1 MGSRSCVA
9 EANGSTS
16 TIVAAAK
23 PTGHHILKI
32 DGYSRTKAMVAAGDS
47 IDSCVFHVGDHAWR
61 IRYYPNGTDR
71 SNQNPDAISVMLELQ
86 DATAT
91 AGRNGAAVKA
101 QFVFSL
107 LDEDGEP
114 VPSRT
119 YRSSVHSFP
128 SSDGFK
134 NWGFLRFI
142 THGDL
147 DKSEHLVDDG
157 FAVRCDVTVMGG
169 IELRVEPAS
178 LLAVPEPDLH
188 RHLGRLLSTGEA
200 FAAHRCV
207 LAARSPV
214 FRAELYS
221 RGGFLRPAAAGR
233 PETRVVDV
241 DDMDAGAFRAL
252 LHFVYTDTLPE
263 MASADVPGMARQLI
277 AAADRYKLERLKL
290 VCEDKLSRRVD
301 ASMTPTD
308 SAATCDMPQRYPWFK
323 GIFLKLKSGAADVQ
337 PSPSSCSTIVVTEAS
352 GHHVLKIDGYTRTT
366 MMVATGEHL
375 DSGEFHVGGY
385 AWHLRYYPNGYDQ
398 EFSSSIS
405 FALVRTAG
413 AGDNVRL
420 HARAKISLLDL
431 AGEPVARYS
440 QPVDKCSTS
449 KASDPWVCKSFIER
463 DELEKSGHVVGDRL
477 AVRCDLTFNVQDR
490 LVRELVA
497 VPPPLLRRHIGE
509 LLGDARTSDV
519 RFKVGGETFPAHRC
533 VLAARSPV
541 FRAELLGPMREHA
554 ATTIRVDDMDAAVF
568 AALLRFV
575 YTDELPELDGGSVA
589 AMAQHLLVAADRYD
603 MERLKKVCEDKMVR
617 HLDVGT
623 AATSLALAKQHDCP
637 ELKKAILRFMAS
649 PARLKAVMASD
660 GYEHLV
666 TSFPSIATE
675 ILAIC
680 AVAAEANG
688 STSTIVATTKP
699 TGHHI
704 LKIDGYSRTKAM
716 VAAGDSIDSSRFH
729 AGDHAW
735 RIRYY
740 PNGTDRS
747 NQNPDAISM
756 ASADVPA
763 MARQLIAAADKY
775 KVERLKLVC
784 EDKLSRRVVADDTS
798 MTPTPMST
806 PTTMTDSTTTGDDPQ
821 RRQRRA
827 RFLGK
832 FVKFGACFSDR
843 RNPATPPSCR
853 HRRARPS
860 PSPSYHVLKI
870 DGYTRTTVMIATGK
884 HLDSGE
890 FQVGGY
896 TWHLWYYS
904 ISFILLLDLAGEPV
918 ARYSQSGDKCSIS
931 KKTDRWVCNSF
942 IKRDELEKS
951 GHVVGNRFA
960 VRCDLT
966 FNMQDLRVR
975 GLVAVQLPPPV
986 LGCHLAERLLFDE
999 ETADVRFRVRGE
1011 TFPAHRCVLA
1021 ERRRRAELLGSSM
1034 KVPVFAALLYFVY
1047 TDELPEMED
1056 DERAVMMAPHL
1067 LVPADRYDM
1076 DRLAEEGDKMVRH
1089 LDVGTA
1095 ATSLALAELHG
1106 CPRLKE
1112 AILRFLVASP
1122 PEKLKTVMASEEYQH
1137 VITDFPSIATEIV
1150 LAMLAANSA

>member
-1 MGSRSCVA
+1 M
-9 EANGSTS
+9 ST
-16 TIVAAAK
+16 K
-23 PTGHHILKI
+23 
-32 DGYSRTKAMVAAGDS
+32 
-47 IDSCVFHVGDHAWR
+47 
-61 IRYYPNGTDR
+61 
-71 SNQNPDAISVMLELQ
+71 
-86 DATAT
+86 
-91 AGRNGAAVKA
+91 
-101 QFVFSL
+101 
-107 LDEDGEP
+107 
-114 VPSRT
+114 
-119 YRSSVHSFP
+119 
-128 SSDGFK
+128 
-134 NWGFLRFI
+134 
-142 THGDL
+142 
-147 DKSEHLVDDG
+147 
-157 FAVRCDVTVMGG
+157 
-169 IELRVEPAS
+169 
-178 LLAVPEPDLH
+178 
-188 RHLGRLLSTGEA
+188 
-200 FAAHRCV
+200 
-207 LAARSPV
+207 
-214 FRAELYS
+214 
-221 RGGFLRPAAAGR
+221 
-233 PETRVVDV
+233 
-241 DDMDAGAFRAL
+241 
-252 LHFVYTDTLPE
+252 
-263 MASADVPGMARQLI
+263 
-277 AAADRYKLERLKL
+277 
-290 VCEDKLSRRVD
+290 
-301 ASMTPTD
+301 
-308 SAATCDMPQRYPWFK
+308 
-323 GIFLKLKSGAADVQ
+323 KSGAADVQ

-490 LVRELVA
+490 LVKELVA

-575 YTDELPELDGGSVA
+575 YTDELPELDGGSAA

-623 AATSLALAKQHDCP
+623 AATSLALAEQHDCP

-747 NQNPDAISM
+747 NQNPDAISVMLELQDAAAGRNNGAAAAAVKAKFVFRLLNKDGEPVPSRTYRSSVHSFPSSDGFKNWGFLRFITHGDLEKSGHLADDGFAVRCDVTVMGGIELRVEPASSLAVPEPDMHRHLGRLLSAGDGADVTFRVAGGEAFAAHRCVLAARSPVFKAELYSRGGFLRPAAAGRPGTRVIDVDDMDAGAFGALLHFVYTDTLPEM

-784 EDKLSRRVVADDTS
+784 EDKLSRRVVVGVMLADDTS

-827 RFLGK
+827 R
-832 FVKFGACFSDR
+832 
-843 RNPATPPSCR
+843 
-853 HRRARPS
+853 
-860 PSPSYHVLKI
+860 YHVLKI

-896 TWHLWYYS
+896 TWHLC
-904 ISFILLLDLAGEPV
+904 
-918 ARYSQSGDKCSIS
+918 QSGDKCSIS

-966 FNMQDLRVR
+966 FNVQDLRVR

-986 LGCHLAERLLFDE
+986 LGSQREVQGPRR
-999 ETADVRFRVRGE
+999 DVPGAPVRPRGAASPV
-1011 TFPAHRCVLA
+1011 F
-1021 ERRRRAELLGSSM
+1021 RAELLGSSMKEHAARTIRVDDM

>member
-1 MGSRSCVA
+1 
-9 EANGSTS
+9 
-16 TIVAAAK
+16 
-23 PTGHHILKI
+23 
-32 DGYSRTKAMVAAGDS
+32 
-47 IDSCVFHVGDHAWR
+47 
-61 IRYYPNGTDR
+61 
-71 SNQNPDAISVMLELQ
+71 
-86 DATAT
+86 
-91 AGRNGAAVKA
+91 
-101 QFVFSL
+101 
-107 LDEDGEP
+107 
-114 VPSRT
+114 
-119 YRSSVHSFP
+119 
-128 SSDGFK
+128 
-134 NWGFLRFI
+134 
-142 THGDL
+142 
-147 DKSEHLVDDG
+147 
-157 FAVRCDVTVMGG
+157 
-169 IELRVEPAS
+169 
-178 LLAVPEPDLH
+178 
-188 RHLGRLLSTGEA
+188 
-200 FAAHRCV
+200 
-207 LAARSPV
+207 
-214 FRAELYS
+214 
-221 RGGFLRPAAAGR
+221 
-233 PETRVVDV
+233 
-241 DDMDAGAFRAL
+241 
-252 LHFVYTDTLPE
+252 
-263 MASADVPGMARQLI
+263 MARQLI
-277 AAADRYKLERLKL
+277 AAADKYKVERLKL

-301 ASMTPTD
+301 ASVTPTD

-554 ATTIRVDDMDAAVF
+554 ATTIRVDDMDASVF

-575 YTDELPELDGGSVA
+575 YTDELPELDGGSAA

-603 MERLKKVCEDKMVR
+603 MERLKKVCEDRMVR

-623 AATSLALAKQHDCP
+623 AATSLALAEQHDCP

-747 NQNPDAISM
+747 NQNPDAISVMLELQDAAAGRNNGAAAAAAVKAKFVFRLLNKDGEPVPSRTYRSSVHSFPSSDGFKNWGFLRFITHGDLEKSGHLADDGFAVRCDVTVMGGIELRVEPASSLAVPEPDMHRHLGRLLSAGDGADVTFRVAGGEAFAAHRCVLAARSPVFKAELYSRGGFLRPAAAGRPGTRVIDVDDMDAGAFGALLHFVYTDTLPEM

-784 EDKLSRRVVADDTS
+784 EDKLSRRKPGDAAVV
-798 MTPTPMST
+798 
-806 PTTMTDSTTTGDDPQ
+806 
-821 RRQRRA
+821 
-827 RFLGK
+827 
-832 FVKFGACFSDR
+832 
-843 RNPATPPSCR
+843 PSLL
-853 HRRARPS
+853 A
-860 PSPSYHVLKI
+860 SYHVLKI

-884 HLDSGE
+884 HLDS
-890 FQVGGY
+890 
-896 TWHLWYYS
+896 
-904 ISFILLLDLAGEPV
+904 DD
-918 ARYSQSGDKCSIS
+918 QSGDKCSIS

-960 VRCDLT
+960 IRCDLT
-966 FNMQDLRVR
+966 FNVQDLRVR

-986 LGCHLAERLLFDE
+986 LGCHLAERLLFDD

-1034 KVPVFAALLYFVY
+1034 KEHAARTIRVDDMKVPVFAALLYFVY

-1056 DERAVMMAPHL
+1056 DERTVIMAPHL

-1089 LDVGTA
+1089 LDVGTV

-1112 AILRFLVASP
+1112 AILRFLVVSP